1 MAKHEKQPMSEP
13 RVLVVEDDPT
23 VQGFIRRTL
32 KREGYDCLVAG
43 TAEEALHISSEEE
56 HGSGLDLLI
65 LDIMLP
71 DSWGTRLMQD
81 IWSQHPQVKVILMS
95 GFIADDP
102 ILAAGV
108 QARDP
113 DIPFLSKPFSHEA
126 LIEAVEK
133 VLASRSSPPPGP
145 EEDGPPA

>member
-1 MAKHEKQPMSEP
+1 MVKHENQPMTEP

-23 VQGFIRRTL
+23 VQGFIRRAL
-32 KREGYDCLVAG
+32 KREGYDCIVAG

-56 HGSGLDLLI
+56 QESGLDLLI

-81 IWSQHPQVKVILMS
+81 IWSQHPNVKVVLMS

-113 DIPFLSKPFSHEA
+113 EIPFLSKPFSHEA

-133 VLASRSSPPPGP
+133 ALATRRSTPPGP
-145 EEDGPPA
+145 GEAGLLA

>member
-1 MAKHEKQPMSEP
+1 MVKHENQPMTEP

-23 VQGFIRRTL
+23 VQGFIRRAL
-32 KREGYDCLVAG
+32 KREGYDCIVAG

-56 HGSGLDLLI
+56 QESGLDLLI

-81 IWSQHPQVKVILMS
+81 IWSQHPNVKVVLMS

-113 DIPFLSKPFSHEA
+113 EIPFLSKPFSHEA
-126 LIEAVEK
+126 LIGAVEK
-133 VLASRSSPPPGP
+133 ALATRRSTPPGP
-145 EEDGPPA
+145 GEAGPPA